1 MLFHNTHAIVQD
13 QAQLMFRVALFATA
27 GGLFLF
33 ASAAYAADEGAEP
46 GHKDLS
52 EVVVTAAPYVVSL
65 DSTTTSV
72 NVIKRD
78 ALDLAPSAGLGDVL
92 AHLPG
97 VRSSFFGPGASRPV
111 IRGLAGPRVQV
122 LTNGVGQIDASGLS
136 PDHQVASD
144 PQEAERIEVLRGP
157 SALAYGGSAIG
168 GIVNVIDER
177 IPSKFEA
184 GIHGRALA
192 TYSSVDDGRQVSGA
206 LKAGVADGVSV
217 TLDGVHRRTDD
228 YEIPVAALSRRLAA
242 AQGLP
247 EPSRDGT
254 KVPNTYTQLD
264 AFGGGISWVGEPGWG
279 GLAVKHTDSEYG
291 SAAEEEVRIKLKQT
305 RVDTRGALTFD
316 GGPFESVRFAGGY
329 ADYEHT
335 EFEGDEV
342 GTTFLSKGEEGRIEL
357 VQRNRGGWQ
366 GALGV
371 QGLHRSFD
379 AIGEEALIPKTKI
392 DEWGV
397 FTLQRFDKDSWGL
410 EGGLRLDGR
419 SVKNVRADRDFTNFS
434 ASVAG
439 FVRPTEGLFLGLSLS
454 RTSRGLTEEELSSF
468 GAHPATG
475 QFEIGDATL
484 DKEVS
489 YAADASL
496 HYRGRGWTVDAHA
509 FYSEYDNFIDLIPTG
524 TVDDE
529 SGFPV
534 FTFVQ
539 SGATFYGA
547 EAEASVETW
556 RDGERSF
563 HLEAAGDYVH
573 GKTDFGP
580 AVRIPPWSLATRG
593 IYEAGP
599 WTGTVEVRRVGKQ
612 NRVAT
617 FELPTSGYTM
627 LNASLV
633 VRPFKGNDGLK
644 VFLDGH
650 NLTNT
655 EAREH
660 ASFLKDI
667 APLPGRSFR
676 LGVGYTF

>member
-1 MLFHNTHAIVQD
+1 MS
-13 QAQLMFRVALFATA
+13 RVALFASV
-27 GGLFLF
+27 GILVLS
-33 ASAAYAADEGAEP
+33 ASAAHAAEDADAAEP

-52 EVVVTAAPYVVSL
+52 EVVVTGAPYVVSL

-184 GIHGRALA
+184 GVHGRALA

-206 LKAGVADGVSV
+206 LKAGVADGVTV
-217 TLDGVHRRTDD
+217 TLDGVRRRTDD
-228 YEIPVAALSRRLAA
+228 YEIPAAAISRRLAA

-254 KVPNTYTQLD
+254 KVPNTYTKLD
-264 AFGGGISWVGEPGWG
+264 AFGGGVSWAGEPGWG

-329 ADYEHT
+329 ADYKHT

-342 GTTFLSKGEEGRIEL
+342 GTTFLSTGEEGRIEL

-366 GALGV
+366 GAIGV

-397 FTLQRFDKDSWGL
+397 FTLQRLDKGAWGL
-410 EGGLRLDGR
+410 EGGIRLDTR
-419 SVKNVRADRDFTNFS
+419 AIKNVRADRDFTNVS
-434 ASVAG
+434 ASIAG
-439 FVRPTEGLFLGLSLS
+439 FLRPAEGLFLGLALS

-475 QFEIGDATL
+475 AFEIGDPTL
-484 DKEVS
+484 GKEVS
-489 YAADASL
+489 YSADASL
-496 HYRGRGWTVDAHA
+496 HYERGPLTLDAHA
-509 FYSEYDNFIDLIPTG
+509 FYADYDNFIDLVPNG
-524 TVDDE
+524 EVDAE

-539 SGATFYGA
+539 SEAKFYGG
-547 EAEASVETW
+547 ELEASVETW
-556 RDGERSF
+556 RDGDKSF
-563 HLEAAGDYVH
+563 HLEASADYVR

-580 AVRIPPWSLATRG
+580 AVRIPPWSVTGRG
-593 IYEAGP
+593 VYEGGW
-599 WTGTVEVRRVGKQ
+599 WTGTVEVHHVAEQ
-612 NRVAT
+612 DRVAT

-633 VRPFKGNDGLK
+633 LRPVQDRPEFK
-644 VFLDGH
+644 VFLDGR
-650 NLTNT
+650 NLTNI

-660 ASFLKDI
+660 ASFLKDV
-667 APLPGRSFR
+667 APLPGRTFR
-676 LGVGYTF
+676 LGVGYRF

>member
-1 MLFHNTHAIVQD
+1 MS
-13 QAQLMFRVALFATA
+13 RVVLLATA
-27 GGLFLF
+27 GVFML
-33 ASAAYAADEGAEP
+33 ATPAAKAAEGQANDEP

-72 NVIKRD
+72 NVIKRE
-78 ALDLAPSAGLGDVL
+78 ALDLAPAAGLGDVL

-177 IPSKFEA
+177 IPSRFEA
-184 GIHGRALA
+184 GLHGRALA
-192 TYSSVDDGRQVSGA
+192 SYSTVDDGRQLSAA
-206 LKAGVADGVSV
+206 LKAGVVDGVSI

-228 YEIPVAALSRRLAA
+228 YAIPVDAVSRRLAA
-242 AQGLP
+242 QLGLP

-254 KVPNTYTQLD
+254 HVRNTYTRLD
-264 AFGGGISWVGEPGWG
+264 AFGGGASYVGDGGWG
-279 GLAVKHTDSEYG
+279 GVAVKHTDSEYG
-291 SAAEEEVRIKLKQT
+291 SAAEENVHIALKQT
-305 RVDTRGALTFD
+305 RVDARGALDFAS
-316 GGPFESVRFAGGY
+316 GPFAAVKFTGGY
-329 ADYEHT
+329 ADYKHT
-335 EFEGDEV
+335 EFEGDEP

-357 VQRNRGGWQ
+357 VQRDRDGWQ
-366 GALGV
+366 GAVGV
-371 QGLHRSFD
+371 QALRRDFD
-379 AIGEEALIPKTKI
+379 ALGDEALIPKTKI
-392 DEWGV
+392 GEWGI
-397 FTLQRFDKDSWGL
+397 FTLQRLDKGAWGV
-410 EGGLRLDGR
+410 EGGLRIDSR
-419 SVKNVRADRDFTNFS
+419 SIRNVRADRDFTNVS

-439 FVRPTEGLFLGLSLS
+439 FLRPAEGLFLGLALS

-475 QFEIGDATL
+475 AFEVGDATL

-496 HYRGRGWTVDAHA
+496 HFERGPATVDAHA
-509 FYSEYDNFIDLIPTG
+509 FYVAYDNYIDLTPDG
-524 TVDDE
+524 RVDPD
-529 SGFPV
+529 SGFPI
-534 FTFVQ
+534 FNFVQ
-539 SGATFYGA
+539 SEATFYGG
-547 EAEASVETW
+547 ELEVSYETW
-556 RDGERSF
+556 RDGDRSF
-563 HLEAAGDYVH
+563 HLEGAADYVH

-580 AVRIPPWSLATRG
+580 AVRIPPWSVTGRG
-593 IYEAGP
+593 VYEGGW
-599 WTGTVEVRRVGKQ
+599 WTGTMEVHHVGKQ
-612 NRVAT
+612 DRVAA
-617 FELPTSGYTM
+617 FEIPTSGYTM

-633 VRPFKGNDGLK
+633 LRPVKARPDLK
-644 VFLDGH
+644 LFVNAD
-650 NLTNT
+650 NLTNV

-660 ASFLKDI
+660 ASFLKDV

-676 LGVGYTF
+676 FGVGYRF